1 MSLKCHF
8 REMNISISKNINRR
22 TTMKKFLFF
31 CVCLLCFGMAKAQDA
46 TKILDKTSAT
56 LKAAGDVK
64 VGFTLDADG
73 NATTGYIKLQG
84 QKFVVNLG
92 GTITWFDGKTM
103 WNYVKK
109 NEEVNVTTP
118 SDAEVAKMNPYA
130 FLTFYKNGY
139 TAKMGNSTSKD
150 YEVVL
155 TGTDSTP
162 YKKVVLRIN
171 KSTNYPSYINT
182 TSSKGVVTTINCNSV
197 QKNQKYSDSTFKFN
211 KKNYPNAEVVDL
223 R

>member
-1 MSLKCHF
+1 M
-8 REMNISISKNINRR
+8 
-22 TTMKKFLFF
+22 MKKILLFF
-31 CVCLLCFGMAKAQDA
+31 VYVLLCFHVTKAQDA
-46 TKILDKTSAT
+46 TKILDKTAAT

-64 VGFTLDADG
+64 VGFTLIADDG
-73 NATTGYIKLQG
+73 PTVGYIKLRG
-84 QKFVVNLG
+84 QKFVLNMGRSIL
-92 GTITWFDGKTM
+92 WFDGKTM
-103 WNYVKK
+103 WNYMKE
-109 NEEVNVTTP
+109 NDEVNVTTP
-118 SDAEVAKMNPYA
+118 SATDVAKMNPYA